1 ITRFVFHRAGEID
14 TQLAALFAQL
24 RTTIQQQNSPAQAS
38 VLAWLNI
45 PEDRLG
51 LLLMMS
57 AFVLLLY
64 LGLSALGGA
73 FAALLRSRSQPR

>member
-1 ITRFVFHRAGEID
+1 
-14 TQLAALFAQL
+14 
-24 RTTIQQQNSPAQAS
+24 

-57 AFVLLLY
+57 AFVLLIY

-73 FAALLRSRSQPR
+73 FAALLRSRTETK